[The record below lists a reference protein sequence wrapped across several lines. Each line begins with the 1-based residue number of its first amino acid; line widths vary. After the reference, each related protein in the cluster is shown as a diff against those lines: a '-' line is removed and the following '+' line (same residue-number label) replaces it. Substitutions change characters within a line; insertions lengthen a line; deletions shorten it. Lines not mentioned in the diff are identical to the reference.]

1 MAHALSFARMNSDTV
16 RKGTPWTCMTVA
28 ASRWRGPVSPAGR
41 ISIYGRVGVGLWLW
55 LWEREC
61 ELNERRRREGGGTH
75 VDGGDHA
82 AVGDVQAVWWEGGV
96 SGAGQGTRWRGRK
109 EERKGA
115 HRLVHGECV
124 AVKLSSPARA
134 SRARRKACACGGPP
148 STMQKISCVVGGW
161 VG

>member
-1 MAHALSFARMNSDTV
+1 MWER
-16 RKGTPWTCMTVA
+16 
-28 ASRWRGPVSPAGR
+28 
-41 ISIYGRVGVGLWLW
+41 
-55 LWEREC
+55 EREC

-109 EERKGA
+109 EERKDA

-148 STMQKISCVVGGW
+148 STMQKISCVWGGW
-161 VG
+161 VSMCVGGCAGRIIGWKGKGYYRKGKEGDSRRQAACRRARR